1 MPKTSPPFVQISA
14 GERRSIVT
22 ALIGACGAEL
32 AAAAAAGREPAPPL
46 PLPLRSAAAVEQ
58 AAASGA
64 VVGCGVSPPDVGAAA
79 AQPWRRRPPSR
90 GHGDPP
96 RASAGAVGN
105 DSSPPVVPGGAAHA
119 AHSEVLRLALQALG
133 QMAGDVFPGRPGTA
147 SAR

>member
-14 GERRSIVT
+14 GERGSIVA

-46 PLPLRSAAAVEQ
+46 PLRSAAAVEQ

-64 VVGCGVSPPDVGAAA
+64 VAGCGVPSPDVGAAA

-105 DSSPPVVPGGAAHA
+105 DSSPPVMPGGAACA